1 MRRNLAYGA
10 GAAVVAC
17 LTVGT
22 YYAKADAAEPQ
33 IATRLVTRGDIIQSV
48 SATGTLETVTS
59 VEVGTQ
65 VSGTVKSLDADFN
78 SIVHKGQIVA
88 RLDPSLLETEVQ
100 QARANLIRSESE
112 VERLQVMSGDAQAK
126 LQRATELSEKQLISS
141 VDLEA
146 AVLATRTAAA
156 QIRAAQ
162 AAVTQSQASLQQ
174 AQVNLAK
181 TVIASPIDGIVVAR
195 NVDIGQ
201 TVAASMSAPTL
212 FVIAADL
219 SRMQVNASIDE
230 SDVGMIH
237 EGQSVTF
244 RVGAFPRPGLHRNCS
259 SASPKP
265 DGGTERRD
273 LYRAVIDVMNE
284 ALKLKPGMTA
294 TVAIEIARKDNV
306 LRVPNAALQYRP
318 TTDALGAVLNK
329 DVPAAATAA
338 KNARQIWAQAGG
350 GFIRSTSP
358 DRPER
363 WHQHRVAIGDLAEGT
378 KVVTGVTTGVSQ
390 QQARTAGSADPFS
403 SLQQGR
409 GFNGGPRP

>member
-1 MRRNLAYGA
+1 MRRNLLYGA

-22 YYAKADAAEPQ
+22 YYAKADTAEPQ
-33 IATRLVTRGDIIQSV
+33 IATRPITRGNIIQLV

-65 VSGTVKSLDADFN
+65 VSGTMMSLNADFN

-88 RLDPSLLETEVQ
+88 RLDPSLFETEVA
-100 QARANLIRSESE
+100 QARANLTRSESE
-112 VERLQVMSGDAQAK
+112 VERLQVMSSDAQAK
-126 LQRATELSEKQLISS
+126 LQRATDLSEKQVISS
-141 VDLEA
+141 ADLEA
-146 AVLATRTAAA
+146 AVFATRTAAA

-174 AQVNLAK
+174 AQLNLAK

-219 SRMQVNASIDE
+219 SRMQVNTSIDE

-237 EGQSVTF
+237 EGQSATF
-244 RVGAFPRPGLHRNCS
+244 RVGAFPGEEFPGTVRQLRLNPTV
-259 SASPKP
+259 AQNVV
-265 DGGTERRD
+265 T
-273 LYRAVIDVMNE
+273 YTAVIDVMNE

-306 LRVPNAALQYRP
+306 LRAPNAALQYRP
-318 TTDALGAVLNK
+318 TTEALAVLSK
-329 DVPAAATAA
+329 DLSTSTTLA
-338 KNARQIWAQAGG
+338 KTARQIWAQVGG
-350 GFIRSTSP
+350 GFIRVPVETGLSDGTNT
-358 DRPER
+358 ELL
-363 WHQHRVAIGDLAEGT
+363 AGDLVEGT

-403 SLQQGR
+403 SMQQGR

>member
-1 MRRNLAYGA
+1 M
-10 GAAVVAC
+10 AC

-22 YYAKADAAEPQ
+22 YYAQADAAEPQ
-33 IATRLVTRGDIIQSV
+33 IGTRLVTRGDIIQSV

-88 RLDPSLLETEVQ
+88 RLDSSLFETEVQ

-162 AAVTQSQASLQQ
+162 AAVTQSRASLQQ
-174 AQVNLAK
+174 AHVNLAK

-237 EGQSVTF
+237 DGQSVTF
-244 RVGAFPRPGLHRNCS
+244 RVGAFPDQDFTGIVRQLRLNPTVAQNVV
-259 SASPKP
+259 
-265 DGGTERRD
+265 T
-273 LYRAVIDVMNE
+273 YTAVIDVMND

-294 TVAIEIARKDNV
+294 TVAIEIARKNNV

-318 TTDALGAVLNK
+318 TADALAVLNK
-329 DVPAAATAA
+329 ALPTSKTPAKT
-338 KNARQIWAQAGG
+338 ARQIWAQTASGY
-350 GFIRSTSP
+350 IRIPVQTGLSDGTNTELLS
-358 DRPER
+358 
-363 WHQHRVAIGDLAEGT
+363 GDLAEGM

-409 GFNGGPRP
+409 GSTGGPRP

>member
-22 YYAKADAAEPQ
+22 YYAQADAAEPQ
-33 IATRLVTRGDIIQSV
+33 IGTRLVTRGDIIQSV

-78 SIVHKGQIVA
+78 SIVRKGQIVA
-88 RLDPSLLETEVQ
+88 RLDPSLFETEVE

-174 AQVNLAK
+174 ARVNLAK

-244 RVGAFPRPGLHRNCS
+244 RVGAFPDQDFTGIVRQLRLNPTVAQNVV
-259 SASPKP
+259 
-265 DGGTERRD
+265 T
-273 LYRAVIDVMNE
+273 YTAVIDVMNE

-318 TTDALGAVLNK
+318 TTEALAVLNK
-329 DVPAAATAA
+329 DVPAAATQT
-338 KNARQIWAQAGG
+338 KNARQIWAHAGG
-350 GFIRSTSP
+350 GYIGVPVQTGLSDGTNTELLS
-358 DRPER
+358 
-363 WHQHRVAIGDLAEGT
+363 GDLAEGT
-378 KVVTGVTTGVSQ
+378 QVVTGVTTGISQ
-390 QQARTAGSADPFS
+390 QQARTASSADPFS